1 MTDSKVQ
8 ANAAKRM
15 PPNAGKGKKPGT
27 LNKTTKMLKEAII
40 EAAEAIGEDGKG
52 KAGLVGYLKAVA
64 RADKKSFSMLLGK
77 VLPLQ
82 LSGVGGGPI
91 PVASV
96 ACTLDEF
103 QAIAAAMAREV

>member
-1 MTDSKVQ
+1 MTDSKLQ
-8 ANAAKRM
+8 ADGAKRM

-40 EAAEAIGEDGKG
+40 EAAEAVGEDGKG
-52 KAGLVGYLKAVA
+52 KAGLVGYLKSVA

-82 LSGVGGGPI
+82 LSGPGGGAI
-91 PVASV
+91 PVASIN
-96 ACTLDEF
+96 CTPAEF
-103 QAIAAAMAREV
+103 KAIAAELAREV